1 MWLNICV
8 DEDQKVTKTETGK
21 NMTKGFHP
29 EIRETTNHKQDKHK
43 ENYTQ
48 LPHNQIA
55 ENIYLKKNS

>member
-48 LPHNQIA
+48 T
-55 ENIYLKKNS
+55 